1 MDALIK
7 ALFLVLLIG
16 SSTSIAAPTG
26 VDSAPRAAQARIAL
40 IARKVDYSLRHS
52 EPLRRDVLAD
62 TIEIRHVPAMAGD
75 PEIVGKQHFGGDL
88 SALKKA
94 MKDFRMVIASTI
106 LEADAFTV
114 KLTLVGTRVSGAKY
128 SSVMSLRFIVGNG
141 LITGLE
147 AAQDPA
153 ERAML
158 GEIAAEGGFGRPP
171 SD

>member
-1 MDALIK
+1 
-7 ALFLVLLIG
+7 
-16 SSTSIAAPTG
+16 
-26 VDSAPRAAQARIAL
+26 
-40 IARKVDYSLRHS
+40 
-52 EPLRRDVLAD
+52 LRRDVLAN
-62 TIEIRHVPAMAGD
+62 TIEIRHVPAMPGD
-75 PEIVGKQHFGGDL
+75 PEIVGKQHFGSDL

-94 MKDFRMVIASTI
+94 MKDFRMDIASTI

-128 SSVMSLRFIVGNG
+128 SSAMSLRFIVANG

-153 ERAML
+153 ERATL
-158 GEIAAEGGFGRPP
+158 SEIAAEGGFGGWP